1 MPALLGVPLLMKVE
15 SLMWLFY
22 FWRFLPL
29 DIYLQGKPLSDR
41 PFKDFRFGETPYFT
55 GLEICRMARLQK
67 GEKFYDLGC
76 GRGKMVFAAALGFG
90 AEATGVDLLPTYI
103 HFGERIA
110 NLVGCSARFLLE
122 DFTLVEV
129 FEADVIY
136 VAGSIFSEETWAAL
150 LELVEQLQPASR
162 WVCVGRQAE
171 HPLLKAYDR
180 REFLFSWGY
189 EMVHF
194 YEVLD
199 IEPLEHFH
207 PSVGVELEQTR
218 PPAHL
223 IADQTTDPEN
233 QVEVVFEHE
242 PGNPLLSLDRTEHL
256 PIVEGGLDTSAPP
269 QPERQGALPGPALPE
284 QDQGRPQS
292 PLRDDEREMPTGP

>member
-1 MPALLGVPLLMKVE
+1 MAQPPTDRRSVSRFGALKEALTVFFQGPREVPALLGVPALIKVE

-29 DIYLQGKPLSDR
+29 DIYLQGKPLSNR

-55 GLEICRMARLQK
+55 GLEICRLARLRK

-90 AEATGVDLLPTYI
+90 AQAVGVDLLPTYI

-110 NLVGCSARFLLE
+110 NLTGCDAQFLLE

-136 VAGSIFSEETWAAL
+136 VAGSIFSQETWDEL
-150 LELVEQLQPASR
+150 LLLIEQLQPGSR

-171 HPLLKAYDR
+171 HALLKAYDQ

-189 EMVHF
+189 EMVYF
-194 YEVLD
+194 YEVL
-199 IEPLEHFH
+199 
-207 PSVGVELEQTR
+207 V
-218 PPAHL
+218 
-223 IADQTTDPEN
+223 
-233 QVEVVFEHE
+233 
-242 PGNPLLSLDRTEHL
+242 
-256 PIVEGGLDTSAPP
+256 
-269 QPERQGALPGPALPE
+269 
-284 QDQGRPQS
+284 
-292 PLRDDEREMPTGP
+292 